1 MSSFVKSFSRTIGLL
16 LIAVSGIVSAQA
28 YADSRVVWICF
39 LDDAT
44 LNLCNASPTCPNDRP
59 TCTYLTSH
67 GGGSEWCSC
76 Q

>member
-16 LIAVSGIVSAQA
+16 LIAVSGIVSAHA
-28 YADSRVVWICF
+28 YADGETVWTCF
-39 LDDAT
+39 LDDAI
-44 LNLCNASPTCPNDRP
+44 LNLCNATPVCPPARP

-67 GGGSEWCSC
+67 GGGSEWCAC